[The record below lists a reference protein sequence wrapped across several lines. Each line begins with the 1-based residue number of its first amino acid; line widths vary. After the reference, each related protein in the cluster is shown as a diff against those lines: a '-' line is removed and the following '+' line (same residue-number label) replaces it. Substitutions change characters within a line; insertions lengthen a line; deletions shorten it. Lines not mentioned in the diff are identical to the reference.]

1 MVFEEFW
8 TNLTFKTVA
17 DYFLKKYF
25 IIYSWGGVTSESSY
39 IFLLSLEVKFFFF
52 FISILCVCAG
62 GGSGW
67 RRKLVFLV
75 NPHREFSCDKP
86 QNLDIEVVFWVLVL
100 DKPSVCQGI
109 TQARETFLKIIFS

>member
-25 IIYSWGGVTSESSY
+25 IIYFWGGVTSESSY

-52 FISILCVCAG
+52 ISILCVCAG
-62 GGSGW
+62 GGGGG
-67 RRKLVFLV
+67 RVDVV
-75 NPHREFSCDKP
+75 N
-86 QNLDIEVVFWVLVL
+86 
-100 DKPSVCQGI
+100 
-109 TQARETFLKIIFS
+109 